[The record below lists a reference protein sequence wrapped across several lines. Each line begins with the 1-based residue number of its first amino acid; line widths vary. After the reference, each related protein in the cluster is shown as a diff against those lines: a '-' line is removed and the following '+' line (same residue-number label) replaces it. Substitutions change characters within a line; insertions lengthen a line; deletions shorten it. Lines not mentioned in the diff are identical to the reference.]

1 MLVSR
6 IVRSYLTYRVEQEH
20 SIVQAM
26 ERECGQEWSDKIK
39 SITELYVKDRNKL
52 MEAKKINKPTEENNL
67 NLGALVPLVIHENSW
82 PFTDKNS
89 KISLHNDLLRL
100 TGAF

>member
-1 MLVSR
+1 M
-6 IVRSYLTYRVEQEH
+6 
-20 SIVQAM
+20 
-26 ERECGQEWSDKIK
+26 
-39 SITELYVKDRNKL
+39 KDRNKL